1 MLNEYDFEDIAG
13 EFGVAVGTATFLASE
28 ESKEGTPKT
37 KRRVSDD
44 TIVNEII
51 LDSID
56 WDDYRDLRL
65 DVLRMEKSVRKGTKE
80 LTIYKRVL
88 EEDDEEGN

>member
-13 EFGVAVGTATFLASE
+13 EFGVAVGTATFLLPTGGDDE
-28 ESKEGTPKT
+28 TVETRKPVR
-37 KRRVSDD
+37 KRASDD

-56 WDDYRDLRL
+56 WDDYRGLRL
-65 DVLRMEKSVRKGTKE
+65 DVLKIEKGSVRE
-80 LTIYKRVL
+80 LR
-88 EEDDEEGN
+88 N